1 MKATVCSPAF
11 SILADSLALGVVCG
25 HRHTLLGS
33 ENGYRLVEK
42 QIGTL
47 CHELEPSIP
56 FDTIILLLGIYSK
69 KEILNTSIVLGI
81 PHDKKG
87 LNCNFI

>member
-1 MKATVCSPAF
+1 MKAPVGNPAF
-11 SILADSLALGVVCG
+11 SILADRLALGVVCG

-47 CHELEPSIP
+47 CHELEP
-56 FDTIILLLGIYSK
+56 
-69 KEILNTSIVLGI
+69 
-81 PHDKKG
+81 
-87 LNCNFI
+87 